1 MEAKLHPA
9 LYLIPVTVG
18 DEPPETVLPARVF
31 EVVKQLDYFIVE
43 NERSARRFLRK
54 AGVMREFQEVKFFIL
69 NKHTP
74 PESLAS
80 FIHPLKNGAPVG
92 LLSEAGVPCVAD
104 PGNEVV
110 KLCHQNGVRIVP
122 LTGPSSI
129 LLALMASGFN
139 GQNFAFHGYLPIQLP
154 ALKSKLKSFEEAVF
168 KENQTQI
175 FIETPYRNNKL
186 LEIIAAN
193 CHPELLLCI
202 AVELTG
208 QNEMVKTK
216 AIKSWKNKLPDL
228 HKKPAVFLLYK

>member
-1 MEAKLHPA
+1 MEAMLYPA
-9 LYLIPVTVG
+9 LYLIPVTIG
-18 DEPPETVLPARVF
+18 DEALETVLPASVF
-31 EVVKQLDYFIVE
+31 EVAKQLDYFIVE

-54 AGVMREFQEVKFFIL
+54 AGVLRDFQEVKFFIL

-80 FIHPLKNGAPVG
+80 FLQPLLNGTPVG

-104 PGNEVV
+104 PGNEIV
-110 KLCHQNGVRIVP
+110 KLCHQNNIRIVP
-122 LTGPSSI
+122 LTGPSSV

-154 ALKSKLKSFEEAVF
+154 ALKSKLKSFEEAIF

-186 LEIIAAN
+186 LEIITAS
-193 CHPELLLCI
+193 CHPEILLCI

-208 QNEMVKTK
+208 KNEMVKTK
-216 AIKSWKNKLPDL
+216 SIKHWRNKLPDL